1 MITYFPCIPRSVPPK
16 ANADSLAA
24 RVDDKGCVQQLA
36 RANRH
41 RKLRPQHAQ
50 AIRKTYVRTHWPRNK
65 QKPYA
70 KHAGEQIAQKTL
82 TKHTQNIRSLIASC
96 SPQFKARLKLQ
107 VVKHYKNAHASCIII
122 DQIAHKTGSNHTQNI
137 RNLIGRIGEVLG
149 SNHTQTIRNNVKP
162 YANHTKP
169 PGHTNHARSQG
180 PDQQRPGT
188 TGYSMF
194 RNSVAGSEIGLPGP
208 IWAGLL
214 PGKH

>member
-50 AIRKTYVRTHWPRNK
+50 TIRKTYVRTHWPRNK

-82 TKHTQNIRSLIASC
+82 TKHTQNIR
-96 SPQFKARLKLQ
+96 
-107 VVKHYKNAHASCIII
+107 
-122 DQIAHKTGSNHTQNI
+122 
-137 RNLIGRIGEVLG
+137 NLIGRIGAVLG

-180 PDQQRPGT
+180 PDHQRPGT
-188 TGYSMF
+188 IGYSMF
-194 RNSVAGSEIGLPGP
+194 RNSVSGLEIGLPGP